1 MEAIGEVPILVGSWH
16 RPRVATQ
23 MEMLMSEITEQQL
36 ADIEALFVQNAAAAE
51 SDGATL
57 TLRGIGASTI
67 YFSDRPLREVG
78 HMTSARFVEY
88 WGEGDNSFQ
97 SDPPNAVLSYTEGHP
112 GAPLE
117 DAVVTINDPQLQG
130 DVLSYRYTV
139 LDGTV
144 PSSTGPV
151 VLFIDPI
158 GRPLSPGSAAGVRRR
173 ERRRR

>member
-1 MEAIGEVPILVGSWH
+1 
-16 RPRVATQ
+16 
-23 MEMLMSEITEQQL
+23 MSEVTEQQL
-36 ADIEALFVQNAAAAE
+36 AEIEALFVQNAASVV

-57 TLRGIGASTI
+57 TLKGIGASTI
-67 YFSDRPLREVG
+67 YFSDRPIREVG
-78 HMTSARFVEY
+78 HMTSSRFVEY

-117 DAVVTINDPQLQG
+117 DAVITINDPRLEG
-130 DVLSYRYTV
+130 DTLSYSFT
-139 LDGTV
+139 LMDGTV
-144 PSSTGPV
+144 PASTGPV

-158 GRPLSPGSAAGVRRR
+158 GRPLSPMSVAGVRRR

>member
-1 MEAIGEVPILVGSWH
+1 MLWFQADSTVTKETAM
-16 RPRVATQ
+16 TQ
-23 MEMLMSEITEQQL
+23 VTEQQL

-78 HMTSARFVEY
+78 HMTSTRFVDY
-88 WGEGDNSFQ
+88 WGEGENSFQ

-117 DAVVTINDPQLQG
+117 DAVVTINDPRLEG
-130 DVLSYRYTV
+130 DTLTYSYTL

-144 PSSTGPV
+144 PAATGPV

>member
-1 MEAIGEVPILVGSWH
+1 
-16 RPRVATQ
+16 
-23 MEMLMSEITEQQL
+23 MSEVTEQQL

-57 TLRGIGASTI
+57 TLKGIGASTI
-67 YFSDRPLREVG
+67 YFSDRPKREVG
-78 HMTSARFVEY
+78 HMTSGRFVEY
-88 WGEGDNSFQ
+88 WGEGENSFQ

-117 DAVVTINDPQLQG
+117 DAVVTINDPQLVG
-130 DVLSYRYTV
+130 DTLTYSFTL

-144 PSSTGPV
+144 PASTGPV

-158 GRPLSPGSAAGVRRR
+158 GRPLSPMSIAGVRRR
-173 ERRRR
+173 ERRRGF